1 MKFPNFLPING
12 GPNAIPGKPGKYV
25 EAPKSMM
32 HEVAGDLPPMA
43 IEREAAVL
51 GSAERILALARAR
64 LGGSAVAAIQESA
77 AGQQPAV
84 PSAPPEIQ
92 PNDPQAMPAVAA
104 LEQSS
109 GFWNANDP
117 DEQRLMKSA
126 AWAGDTVQEQA
137 NPAALRTTVESADD
151 FFRQDFQMMPQQ
163 PAQQAPPMEAGWSK
177 TDQDFLQEAGIANPV
192 VDETRVMWDDLD
204 RMAEMTPATEFN
216 IENYAAAA
224 QQRADDA
231 RRLAE
236 DAHIQQYPD
245 YGVQEDYR
253 LAA

>member
-32 HEVAGDLPPMA
+32 HEVADDLAP
-43 IEREAAVL
+43 
-51 GSAERILALARAR
+51 LADRRQMELVRSNNLTIGLAYAR
-64 LGGSAVAAIQESA
+64 LGGQDVSNIYQSVFGHA
-77 AGQQPAV
+77 
-84 PSAPPEIQ
+84 
-92 PNDPQAMPAVAA
+92 PAVAVA
-104 LEQSS
+104 PPVAETVPVTAVAGEQD
-109 GFWNANDP
+109 GNFWNLNDP
-117 DEQRLMKSA
+117 AERRLMQQS
-126 AWAGDTVQEQA
+126 AWAGDVAPEQA
-137 NPAALRTTVESADD
+137 DPAALRTTVESADD
-151 FFRQDFQMMPQQ
+151 FFRQDFQMMPRQ

-253 LAA
+253 MAA